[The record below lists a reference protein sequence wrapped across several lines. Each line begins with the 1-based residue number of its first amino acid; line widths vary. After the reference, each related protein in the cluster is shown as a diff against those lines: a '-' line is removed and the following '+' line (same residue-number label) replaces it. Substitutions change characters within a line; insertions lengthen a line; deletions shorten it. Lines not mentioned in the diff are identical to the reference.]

1 LLIQQSYNIKHTNP
15 NSNGFGGE
23 NLGSLRLNR
32 TFMTRS
38 IQLRDIKRTV
48 GVTPWTKERLSQES
62 LNSRTRE
69 YILVRQSG
77 QLFFDRANGQW
88 LIRLVTVGK

>member
-1 LLIQQSYNIKHTNP
+1 
-15 NSNGFGGE
+15 
-23 NLGSLRLNR
+23 
-32 TFMTRS
+32 MTRS
-38 IQLRDIKRTV
+38 IQLRGIKRAV
-48 GVTPWTKERLSQES
+48 GGEHRTKERLSQES

>member
-1 LLIQQSYNIKHTNP
+1 MCL
-15 NSNGFGGE
+15 GGE

-69 YILVRQSG
+69 YILVRQMG
-77 QLFFDRANGQW
+77 QLFFKRVD
-88 LIRLVTVGK
+88 LITGLPGDGRKVTRFPG